1 MVINELHI
9 AAFGGLTDRDIS
21 FDDGLNII
29 EGANESGKT
38 SAAMFIKFIFYG
50 LSGKSTGGAMS
61 ERTRYVNLSKS
72 MAAGYLIC
80 TENGVKYRVERNL
93 TVVGENEGAVR
104 ETVRIVNLS
113 DGSIVNGV
121 VPGEYFFGVNESL
134 FVNTVFVGQL
144 ARIRPDGE
152 GLGGAVENMLSSA
165 DENVNLKKAADR
177 LNSARRELQH
187 KNGNGGEIA
196 QLKEERASLEKE
208 ANTASASAAEL
219 IEAEASLAEA
229 IRKKEQL
236 EKRKEKL
243 DGIFKALDTI
253 LVKKKLDAVT
263 HTEQKIARLKE
274 NVERIDR
281 SGFLSQVETT
291 LTAAEQDV
299 RAYHEAAE
307 IGREKLAFGDEAD
320 RVPMARAGEIP
331 SEEELDDAFYLDSK
345 TRIQF
350 SVAVAMLIAAVLGL
364 AASVLMYY
372 YNTGSYLIPL
382 VMTGICSFLGVVFF
396 ILRHR
401 TLNHLYD
408 MLDYWNVEDVEE
420 MEDLSLNGG
429 AVPAGDEGFVGE
441 ESFGFAPADS
451 EKRYAHA
458 CEVIFAMASAI
469 KAEPSEDPLEMA
481 AAIRAYA
488 EKLADDRENMKARME
503 NFAGRLSVL
512 KEQVASVDAEKA
524 EKAAAEAAASPYG
537 KLALSLDTEGIK
549 KVIRERDFTHGAY
562 QSQVKRVEEL
572 ERACGEL
579 KLKAKSPA
587 EAASRIQEI
596 DELLRELELK
606 RDGYHLAM
614 DALKKAG
621 ENVRS
626 NIVPSLTSY
635 ASEIMEKVV
644 DGKYS
649 SLILNSDFG
658 MNYVSGGETRSTEHM
673 SKGTYDAAYLSLR
686 LALMK
691 VVFKN
696 AMPPLV
702 LDESFAYI
710 DEERM
715 IRLLG
720 CIAEGDGQSLFF
732 TCRERETA
740 EAHKAELRCNFLSM

>member
-21 FDDGLNII
+21 FDGGLNII

-50 LSGKSTGGAMS
+50 LSGKSTGGVMS
-61 ERTRYVNLSKS
+61 ERTKYVNLAKS

-80 TENGVKYRVERNL
+80 TENGVKYRIERNL
-93 TVVGENEGAVR
+93 TVVGGNEGTVR

-113 DGSIVNGV
+113 DGNVINGV

-144 ARIRPDGE
+144 AHIRPDGE

-165 DENVNLKKAADR
+165 DENINLKKAADK
-177 LNSARRELQH
+177 LNAARREIQH

-196 QLKEERASLEKE
+196 ELKEERAALEEE
-208 ANTASASAAEL
+208 AKTASASAAAL

-243 DGIFKALDTI
+243 DGIFKALDAI

-263 HTEQKIARLKE
+263 HTEQKIAKLKE
-274 NVERIDR
+274 NVERIDQ
-281 SGFLSQVETT
+281 SGFLGQVETT
-291 LTAAEQDV
+291 LSSAEQSI
-299 RAYHEAAE
+299 RAYREAAA
-307 IGREKLAFGDEAD
+307 ISREKRDLREDSDGIP
-320 RVPMARAGEIP
+320 RARTGEIP
-331 SEEELDDAFYLDSK
+331 TEDELDDAFYLDSK

-350 SVAVAMLIAAVLGL
+350 SVAAAMLIVAVLGL
-364 AASVLMYY
+364 AASVVMYY

-382 VMTGICSFLGVVFF
+382 IMTGVCSFLGVVFF
-396 ILRHR
+396 IIRHR
-401 TLNHLYD
+401 SLNHLYD
-408 MLDYWNVEDVEE
+408 VLDYWDVETVDD
-420 MEDLSLNGG
+420 MEDLAL
-429 AVPAGDEGFVGE
+429 GDGSVNDAEFSDEEAFVYTSDE
-441 ESFGFAPADS
+441 L
-451 EKRYAHA
+451 EKRYADA
-458 CEVIFAMASAI
+458 CEVIFAMASGI
-469 KAEPSEDPLEMA
+469 KAETSEDPLETA
-481 AAIRAYA
+481 AAIREYA
-488 EKLADDRENMKARME
+488 EKLSDERENMKARIE
-503 NFAGRLSVL
+503 NFSGRLSVL

-524 EKAAAEAAASPYG
+524 EKEAAEAAASPYG

-549 KVIRERDFTHGAY
+549 KAIRERDFTHGAY

-572 ERACGEL
+572 ERTCGEL

-626 NIVPSLTSY
+626 NVVPSLTAY
-635 ASEIMEKVV
+635 ASDIMGKVV

-658 MNYVSGGETRSTEHM
+658 MNYVSDGETRSTEHM
-673 SKGTYDAAYLSLR
+673 SKGTYDAAYLALR

-696 AMPPLV
+696 AMPPVV

-710 DEERM
+710 DEERL

-720 CIAEGDGQSLFF
+720 CIAACECQSLFF
-732 TCRERETA
+732 TCREKETV
-740 EAHKAELRCNFLSM
+740 EAHQADLRYNLIRI